1 MNPAAILAI
10 AQALAPYA
18 KELAPIGV
26 KLMALWK
33 QRGELTPEQIAELNA
48 MNDLTEADY
57 VRKAG
62 GRE

>member
-10 AQALAPYA
+10 AQALAPFA

-48 MNDLTEADY
+48 MNDMTEKDY
-57 VRKAG
+57 VKKAG
-62 GRE
+62 GRK